1 MSVLKNPKTWPTNP
15 VASAFQNSELGRF
28 SDVKE
33 SKTV

>member
-1 MSVLKNPKTWPTNP
+1 MSVLTNPETWPTNP
-15 VASAFQNSELGRF
+15 VPSAFQDSELGRF